1 MGDASG
7 GKAAEGAA
15 LFQTGSDAMR
25 PSPREGSHAFGT
37 KLTCG
42 HEAPLAPRSLCPM
55 RLLKDR
61 TLGESREVTGGRS
74 AARSGVTR
82 LTTRWS
88 GRSLSAIS
96 CTMYLCC
103 AAQLEVVRC
112 PNRS

>member
-15 LFQTGSDAMR
+15 LFQTGSDARR

-74 AARSGVTR
+74 AAGSGVTR

-88 GRSLSAIS
+88 RSGQLRLIS
-96 CTMYLCC
+96 RPLGIG
-103 AAQLEVVRC
+103 QSGIWDLK
-112 PNRS
+112 